1 MRKSHEAGPDASN
14 EYAPKSMTD
23 AVKRFFPHVIE
34 GKIASLSPQ
43 QRTVVLAESK
53 VVIGV
58 K

>member
-1 MRKSHEAGPDASN
+1 
-14 EYAPKSMTD
+14 MTD
-23 AVKRFFPHVIE
+23 AAKQFFPHVIE

-43 QRTVVLAESK
+43 QRTATLAESK